1 MVPSKYSRR
10 TPTVNLK
17 VFIDGELRNIEL
29 SVNSVV
35 KLLEAVSAPIEIGP
49 NDSAGVGFRVLRIPN

>member
-1 MVPSKYSRR
+1 MKIY
-10 TPTVNLK
+10 
-17 VFIDGELRNIEL
+17 IDGELRNVEMSI
-29 SVNSVV
+29 NSIV